1 MASVQEISVVS
12 PIALAQLIKR
22 SALGDDKGWQEKD
35 HGRMACGRSG
45 RAGIVAGH
53 GKHRLAETD
62 ATKRCRAS
70 IWAARTL
77 MTNLR
82 AFAPTFSSLPQL
94 SRIQGFFLVY
104 IDAFAGSGDRTDVIP
119 VLPLLGGK
127 DTEPQSVNVPGS
139 ARLAIEVTPS
149 FDRFVLIENDPGR
162 HATLDQLRAEFPAR
176 AIECHHGDANDIV
189 KNLCSATPWRGSVK
203 GVRGVIFLDPYG
215 MEVEWATV
223 EAIADTKALDLWYFF
238 PLMEL
243 YRQAA
248 NVAVAIDANKRA
260 RLKRVLGTDDW
271 ERAWYGTPHGPTD
284 LLDDPQTAVRTADI
298 NAIERYVKGRLASVF
313 KGAVL
318 DPLRIYNK
326 QHAPIASLFFA
337 VSNPSKRAVQVATE
351 IASYILR
358 QPGRQ

>member
-1 MASVQEISVVS
+1 
-12 PIALAQLIKR
+12 
-22 SALGDDKGWQEKD
+22 
-35 HGRMACGRSG
+35 
-45 RAGIVAGH
+45 
-53 GKHRLAETD
+53 
-62 ATKRCRAS
+62 
-70 IWAARTL
+70 
-77 MTNLR
+77 
-82 AFAPTFSSLPQL
+82 
-94 SRIQGFFLVY
+94 
-104 IDAFAGSGDRTDVIP
+104 VIP
-119 VLPLLGGK
+119 VLPLLGGN

-189 KNLCSATPWRGSVK
+189 KNLWSATPWRGSVK

-238 PLMEL
+238 PLMGL

-298 NAIERYVKGRLASVF
+298 NAIERYVKARLASVF

-337 VSNPSKRAVQVATE
+337 FRIPAKGPCRLQLRLPVTSSGSRDGDRPINCKRAPSSNQATCV
-351 IASYILR
+351 SD
-358 QPGRQ
+358 P